1 MSFSNTATLLSTIG
15 FISITHMHMA
25 NGNQNLI
32 PSIDVYLVG
41 IPRPDENKNVE
52 EGGGGGGGGGGYK

>member
-1 MSFSNTATLLSTIG
+1 
-15 FISITHMHMA
+15 MHMV
-25 NGNQNLI
+25 NGNHNLV

-52 EGGGGGGGGGGYK
+52 EGGGGGGGGGGGEL